1 MPYEI
6 THWSKPYLSATGKNT
21 IHKDTATE
29 AWESVWGLQQAD
41 ETVEIRRVPGGEIS
55 WQHLKM
61 LAEQEAASKP

>member
-6 THWSKPYLSATGKNT
+6 TFWSKPYLSATGKNT
-21 IHKDTATE
+21 IHKDTAAE
-29 AWESVWGLQQAD
+29 AWTLVRQLEASD

-55 WQHLKM
+55 RAHLRM